1 MSNGA
6 LVLADD
12 QISGDKVN
20 GGTIGSITIGQLT
33 GAMDA
38 NNQVMSNVN
47 ITSGSISGTTISD
60 IDISV
65 GAGDVLDVS
74 AGTFVTSS
82 AQKLGILQGANNNVD
97 IGEFDMRAQTLTA
110 DGLTSG
116 RVVFAGVNG
125 VLSDDADLSFSGDTL
140 TATRIGSFTAAGA
153 IDFNVEVLTNVNVD
167 SGTID
172 NTTINDS
179 DVTVGAGRTLDVSA
193 GTFALADDQLSG
205 DKINGGTIDTVTIG
219 TLSGAMDA
227 NNQAMTNVNIDSG
240 QIDGTDITIG
250 AGNTLDVSAGTLTLA
265 DAQIDTS
272 KLDTPRLIEVM
283 ATGTDAENG
292 AAVVT
297 ALTTAQGLGVTV
309 NTPVVVQLGP
319 GVFDLTNATLDLS
332 TLSGI
337 TLRGYGREA
346 TLVVTAVSGGPAV
359 LLGKDNTLADV
370 HVRNTEGDGNAVK
383 VDADATERGAFGDE
397 SVSRLLNV
405 RAELQGTANL
415 DSAVVAGVNDMMI
428 ENSVIVNNTGGVGN
442 NFGII
447 AQFEVAGVTNPQI
460 RLKNSTVHVAAV
472 GTGARY
478 GIFAEGSSGS
488 SL

>member
-1 MSNGA
+1 MLADDQISGDSVSGGTIGSVTIGQLAGAMDANSQAMTNVNIDSGTIDGATISTSDVTVGPTKTLDVSNGA

-272 KLDTPRLIEVM
+272 KLDTPRLIEVGYRNRRGERCCGRYR
-283 ATGTDAENG
+283 A
-292 AAVVT
+292 
-297 ALTTAQGLGVTV
+297 TAQGLGVTV
-309 NTPVVVQLGP
+309 NTPVVVAW
-319 GVFDLTNATLDLS
+319 T
-332 TLSGI
+332 
-337 TLRGYGREA
+337 RG
-346 TLVVTAVSGGPAV
+346 
-359 LLGKDNTLADV
+359 
-370 HVRNTEGDGNAVK
+370 
-383 VDADATERGAFGDE
+383 F
-397 SVSRLLNV
+397 
-405 RAELQGTANL
+405 
-415 DSAVVAGVNDMMI
+415 
-428 ENSVIVNNTGGVGN
+428 
-442 NFGII
+442 
-447 AQFEVAGVTNPQI
+447 
-460 RLKNSTVHVAAV
+460 
-472 GTGARY
+472 
-478 GIFAEGSSGS
+478 
-488 SL
+488 